1 MAHLDHNAIVD
12 VSPLANLTRLEF
24 LEIRDNNITEFS
36 ALDGLSLTH
45 FIYDQTCDMPPLPL
59 EPRLGNRN
67 YPSIFATWS
76 GFWAPPISNRP
87 DLSETDNLAFHDLH
101 FGGYGLPWLAV
112 HDGYRMAG
120 DIDQATYLRDKVL
133 NANPNMITLA
143 TISMRG
149 EALHILGEGWP
160 YWVRDEHGN
169 IFREH
174 NPDGT
179 VAKHGLMDFT
189 HPAVQDM
196 IVQQAV
202 GVSKCGLYDGIVF
215 DYWSERQRIL
225 GGWDGT
231 RLRFFSL
238 SKKNSRLG

>member
-1 MAHLDHNAIVD
+1 MIEDIGSLANLTQLKVAHLDHNAIVD

-59 EPRLGNRN
+59 EPRLENRN

-120 DIDQATYLRDKVL
+120 EL
-133 NANPNMITLA
+133 
-143 TISMRG
+143 
-149 EALHILGEGWP
+149 
-160 YWVRDEHGN
+160 
-169 IFREH
+169 
-174 NPDGT
+174 
-179 VAKHGLMDFT
+179 
-189 HPAVQDM
+189 
-196 IVQQAV
+196 
-202 GVSKCGLYDGIVF
+202 
-215 DYWSERQRIL
+215 
-225 GGWDGT
+225 T
-231 RLRFFSL
+231 RLLICATRCL
-238 SKKNSRLG
+238 MPIRI